1 MTTLVSRANE
11 STADAV
17 ASTPRPARRPY
28 LHHVDLIR
36 TVTFSL
42 VIFVHCLTQTT
53 DEYTSMPVN
62 TTSLLLH
69 FTRNTFFA
77 LTGFVLMYQ
86 NFDKPDFSAL
96 SFWQRRIKLVIY
108 PYVIWSAIYW
118 VVNMWL
124 ADKLTEI
131 PTSLG
136 NFFYQLSWGLS
147 GFQMY
152 FLFVMLQVYLI
163 FPLVVWL
170 VLATSGHHGLLLG
183 ASLAAQFAIVSTIT
197 HWNPPAS
204 VAAHWWHNYATFVP
218 YQFFI
223 LYGAVAAVHRKR
235 IGEWLSGKGW
245 WLFTALLV
253 TAAIAVGS
261 YIGGVWFAGKPVH
274 DNNSAFYPA
283 LVPFLI
289 VAMTC
294 LYAAALH
301 WAENRREYT
310 PRFARAVK
318 YASNRSFPGFLV
330 HVLVLT
336 LIMYP
341 QRNGTSWVRDAIGQP
356 WATLFVYVAT
366 LAGSLLLVEILRRL
380 PGSLYLTG
388 RPRIPLPTVRVPAA
402 FIPAAFIPAGRR
414 RSRAADRA
422 DSDDAAS
429 DQIPVTSDTNA
440 RGRASSASRR

>member
-1 MTTLVSRANE
+1 MATTLVSRANE
-11 STADAV
+11 AAAAV
-17 ASTPRPARRPY
+17 ASHPRPTRRPY

-53 DEYTSMPVN
+53 NEFTSLPVN

-86 NFDKPDFSAL
+86 NFDKSDFSAL

-108 PYVIWSAIYW
+108 PYVIWSAVYW
-118 VVNMWL
+118 VVKMWL
-124 ADKLTEI
+124 AGKLTEI
-131 PTSLG
+131 PTSLT

-152 FLFVMLQVYLI
+152 FLFVMLQVYLV

-170 VLATSGHHGLLLG
+170 LRATAGHHLIVVGV
-183 ASLAAQFAIVSTIT
+183 SLVLQFAITSTIT

-204 VAAHWWHNYATFVP
+204 VATHWWHHYATFIP

-223 LYGAVAAVHRKR
+223 LYGAVAAVHRQR
-235 IGEWLSGKGW
+235 IGTWLRGKGW
-245 WLFTALLV
+245 WLFGALIV

-261 YIGGVWFAGKPVH
+261 YLGGVWFAGKPVH
-274 DNNSAFYPA
+274 DNNSAFYPT

-294 LYAAALH
+294 LYAVALH
-301 WAENRREYT
+301 WAENRRAHT

-318 YASNRSFPGFLV
+318 YASNRSFPVFLV

-341 QRNGTSWVRDAIGQP
+341 QSGGTSWVRDVIPQP
-356 WATLFVYVAT
+356 WATLVVYLAT

-380 PGSLYLTG
+380 PGALYLTG
-388 RPRIPLPTVRVPAA
+388 RPRIPFRKARTDRQVASAPSAERP
-402 FIPAAFIPAGRR
+402 RR
-414 RSRAADRA
+414 
-422 DSDDAAS
+422 DDAVVS
-429 DQIPVTSDTNA
+429 
-440 RGRASSASRR
+440 

>member
-1 MTTLVSRANE
+1 MSTTLVSRANE
-11 STADAV
+11 STADAD
-17 ASTPRPARRPY
+17 ASITRPTRRPY
-28 LHHVDLIR
+28 LHQVDLIR

-53 DEYTSMPVN
+53 NEFTSMPVN

-86 NFDKPDFSAL
+86 NFDKQDFSAPT
-96 SFWQRRIKLVIY
+96 FWKRRIKLVIY

-124 ADKLTEI
+124 AGRLTEV
-131 PTSLG
+131 PTSLT

-170 VLATSGHHGLLLG
+170 LRATAGHHVALLG
-183 ASLAAQFAIVSTIT
+183 VSLVLQFAVAATIT
-197 HWNPPAS
+197 HWNPPAA
-204 VAAHWWHNYATFVP
+204 VAAHWWHNYATFIP

-223 LYGAVAAVHRKR
+223 LYGAVAAVHRKQ
-235 IGEWLSGKGW
+235 IGAWLQGKGW
-245 WLFTALLV
+245 WLFGALLV

-261 YIGGVWFAGKPVH
+261 YVGGVWFAGKPVH
-274 DNNSAFYPA
+274 DNNSAFYPT
-283 LVPFLI
+283 LLPFLV

-294 LYAAALH
+294 LYAVALH
-301 WAENRREYT
+301 WAENRREFT

-318 YASNRSFPGFLV
+318 YASNRSFPVFLV

-336 LIMYP
+336 MIMYP
-341 QRNGTSWVRDAIGQP
+341 QRNGTSWVLDAIGQP
-356 WATLFVYVAT
+356 WATIVVYVGT

-380 PGSLYLTG
+380 PGALYLTG
-388 RPRIPLPTVRVPAA
+388 RPRVP
-402 FIPAAFIPAGRR
+402 F
-414 RSRAADRA
+414 RSPRA
-422 DSDDAAS
+422 DSAPTLADDA
-429 DQIPVTSDTNA
+429 P
-440 RGRASSASRR
+440 SRREGVSVS